1 MAHKLAAGIEFS
13 SSQTLTQQIT
23 ELKPK
28 AMNSRISSRVSG
40 FQIDAVDANTY
51 LARPA
56 HLDLPDGRPND

>member
-40 FQIDAVDANTY
+40 FQIYAVDANTY
-51 LARPA
+51 LALPA
-56 HLDLPDGRPND
+56 HLDPSDGRPND